1 MDMDL
6 NELVS
11 VIKNTGLLTTVGFP
25 VFIYYCIARLRGK
38 ISLNWYAF
46 VLPAQAYILTG
57 LYFSVFGPQIVTSR
71 LQTYLYLI
79 LGSHVLTTALCTAL
93 FFTVKPERPRRPL
106 PINLKYIA
114 VAFFAFYPIWIALGT
129 LHFMA
134 LSSNGNCAG
143 QPRCEA
149 TLVIAGNYGFTGS
162 LFLSAIGIGIAAIWL
177 NFVCYIYLPYIPP
190 DKSEKKDR

>member
-1 MDMDL
+1 MDTDL
-6 NELVS
+6 NEV
-11 VIKNTGLLTTVGFP
+11 VTAIKNTGLLTTLGFP

-46 VLPAQAYILTG
+46 VLPARAYILTG
-57 LYFSVFGPQIVTSR
+57 LYFSVFGPQIVTTR

-79 LGSHVLTTALCTAL
+79 LGSHVLTTVLCLTL

-106 PINLKYIA
+106 PMNLKYIA
-114 VAFFAFYPIWIALGT
+114 VAFLAFYPIWIALGT

-149 TLVIAGNYGFTGS
+149 TLVITGNYGFTGN

-177 NFVCYIYLPYIPP
+177 NFVCYIYLPYIRP

>member
-57 LYFSVFGPQIVTSR
+57 LYFSIFGPQIVTTR
-71 LQTYLYLI
+71 PQTYLYLI
-79 LGSHVLTTALCTAL
+79 LGSHVLTTVLCLTL

-106 PINLKYIA
+106 PMNLKYIA

-134 LSSNGNCAG
+134 ASSNGDCAG
-143 QPRCEA
+143 QPRCGA
-149 TLVIAGNYGFTGS
+149 ALLISGNYGSAGN

-190 DKSEKKDR
+190 EKSEKKDR

>member
-1 MDMDL
+1 MDL
-6 NELVS
+6 NEV
-11 VIKNTGLLTTVGFP
+11 VTAIKNTGLLTTLGFP
-25 VFIYYCIARLRGK
+25 VFIYYCIASLRGK
-38 ISLNWYAF
+38 ISLNWYAV

-57 LYFSVFGPQIVTSR
+57 LYFSVFGPQIVTTR
-71 LQTYLYLI
+71 PQTYLYLI
-79 LGSHVLTTALCTAL
+79 LGSHVLTTVLCLAL

-106 PINLKYIA
+106 PMNLKYIA

-149 TLVIAGNYGFTGS
+149 TLVIAGNYGFTGN

-190 DKSEKKDR
+190 EKSEKKDR